1 MERKKQLDLFIQKKR
16 SKKQIN
22 QEMKE
27 LLIGQGQD
35 ENAVALE
42 LSKIRMQEQQMSARD
57 KFNEIKA
64 KMNRIA

>member
-1 MERKKQLDLFIQKKR
+1 
-16 SKKQIN
+16 
-22 QEMKE
+22 MKE

-42 LSKIRMQEQQMSARD
+42 LSKIRMQEQQMSARA

>member
-42 LSKIRMQEQQMSARD
+42 LSKIRMQEQQMSARA